1 MRRAID
7 KANGKLVV
15 LVIFAGS
22 HFSVAFL
29 AHLCKGTVSSASA
42 AVGSDKSE
50 GNSIRALITE
60 IQKEEIKIHI
70 DLDKRI
76 KVATCVML

>member
-22 HFSVAFL
+22 HFSVAFSHICERGQSAVPVL
-29 AHLCKGTVSSASA
+29 QSVPTRVKAIVSGHL
-42 AVGSDKSE
+42 
-50 GNSIRALITE
+50 
-60 IQKEEIKIHI
+60 
-70 DLDKRI
+70 
-76 KVATCVML
+76 